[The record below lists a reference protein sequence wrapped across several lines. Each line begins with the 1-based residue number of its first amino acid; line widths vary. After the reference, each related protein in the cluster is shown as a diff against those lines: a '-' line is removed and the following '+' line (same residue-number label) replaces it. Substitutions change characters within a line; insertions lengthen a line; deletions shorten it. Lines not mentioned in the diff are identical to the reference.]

1 MHIKAGLCPAFFF
14 VPAGPGGITFAY
26 IAFRRGRE
34 NFGRALRTSLN
45 NHRNAMKK
53 LLPALLLCGAVL
65 SPAAAQNSRY
75 YGAVDY
81 GTVNYSGPGNY
92 SSPGALTLSGGY
104 NFLTNLDLEAGLT
117 LVGDADADVPGP
129 GRVDV
134 SEHIIHAVAVGKVPL
149 NPQITLFGKAGL
161 GLHDGSINGLPD
173 DLIYGFGMQVRFD
186 RELSMRVQYES
197 LGRAQ
202 VPGGGTADMTRLSLG
217 LAYHF

>member
-1 MHIKAGLCPAFFF
+1 
-14 VPAGPGGITFAY
+14 
-26 IAFRRGRE
+26 
-34 NFGRALRTSLN
+34 
-45 NHRNAMKK
+45 MKK
-53 LLPALLLCGAVL
+53 LLTILVLCGAVL
-65 SPAAAQNSRY
+65 SPAWAQSSRY

-104 NFLTNLDLEAGLT
+104 NFLTNLDLEAGVT
-117 LVGDADADVPGP
+117 LVGNASADLPGP

-134 SEHIIHAVAVGKVPL
+134 SEHIIHAVAIGKVPL

-161 GLHDGSINGLPD
+161 GLHDGDINGLPD
-173 DLIYGFGMQVRFD
+173 DLIYGFGMQVRLD
-186 RELSMRVQYES
+186 REFSMRVQYES

-202 VPGGGTADMTRLSLG
+202 LPGGDTADMTRLSVG

>member
-1 MHIKAGLCPAFFF
+1 
-14 VPAGPGGITFAY
+14 
-26 IAFRRGRE
+26 
-34 NFGRALRTSLN
+34 
-45 NHRNAMKK
+45 MKK

-65 SPAAAQNSRY
+65 SPAAAQSSRY

-104 NFLTNLDLEAGLT
+104 NYLPNVDFEAGLT
-117 LVGDADADVPGP
+117 LVGNADATVPGP
-129 GRVDV
+129 RRVDL
-134 SEHIIHAVAVGKVPL
+134 SEHIVHAVAIGKVPL
-149 NPQITLFGKAGL
+149 NQQITLFGKAGV

-173 DLIYGFGMQVRFD
+173 DLIYGFGLQVRFD
-186 RELSMRVQYES
+186 REFSMRVQYES

-202 VPGGGTADMTRLSLG
+202 VPGGGTADMSRLALG

>member
-1 MHIKAGLCPAFFF
+1 
-14 VPAGPGGITFAY
+14 
-26 IAFRRGRE
+26 
-34 NFGRALRTSLN
+34 
-45 NHRNAMKK
+45 MKK

-75 YGAVDY
+75 YGVVDY
-81 GTVNYSGPGNY
+81 GTVRYNGPGDY
-92 SSPGALTLSGGY
+92 SSPGALTVSGGY
-104 NFLTNLDLEAGLT
+104 NLFPNLDLEAGLT
-117 LVGDADADVPGP
+117 LVGRADADIPGR

-134 SEHIIHAVAVGKVPL
+134 SEHIVHAVAVGKVPL
-149 NPQITLFGKAGL
+149 NPQVALFGKAGL

-197 LGRAQ
+197 LGRTQ
-202 VPGGGTADMTRLSLG
+202 LPGGNTADMNRLSVG